1 MKKEMSKNQSV
12 DLMLSEEQKKALKID
27 LSSLSKRMTAR
38 LQKLRGEE
46 TSDLTLKQAYQ
57 QEHQPA

>member
-1 MKKEMSKNQSV
+1 MKKEMPQNQPV
-12 DLMLSEEQKKALKID
+12 DLMISEEQKKALKID

-46 TSDLTLKQAYQ
+46 TSDLTLKQTYQ

>member
-1 MKKEMSKNQSV
+1 MKKEMSKNQSAE
-12 DLMLSEEQKKALKID
+12 LMLSEERKKALKID

-46 TSDLTLKQAYQ
+46 ISELSLKQTYQ